1 MTKLNTGLSGCSL
14 ELINDRVLRK
24 HSPTTDYNPRLLSQ
38 ADKQVVFGSRIY
50 KNIDAPKVCDIQK
63 NPFLKNYF
71 DMEYIS
77 GKNFEDFFSTAS
89 VNDIEFVVSTLF
101 DYFDTLISTARSVDA
116 TKQIL
121 DKIDSLK
128 EKSSYQKYI
137 EFLRKYVEDRRI
149 IVPHTFCHG
158 DLTFANIIF
167 HKNRLF
173 FIDFLDCYVD
183 TFLSDLVKLK
193 QDLHHLWAVK
203 NQDVYTVRIHQ
214 IYEHIWDKLEVR
226 YTDYLTESF
235 HILDVLNAL
244 RIEPY
249 LTSDSQ
255 RVILEGIV
263 KSTELYAISYCSD
276 GGTINQISKNEAQVD
291 VVTSNDKSYDGD
303 RSD

>member
-24 HSPTTDYNPRLLSQ
+24 YSTTTDYNSRLLSQ
-38 ADKQVVFGSRIY
+38 ADKQVVFGNRIY
-50 KNIDAPKVCDIQK
+50 KNIDSPKVYDIQ
-63 NPFLKNYF
+63 KNYF
-71 DMEYIS
+71 DMEYIA
-77 GKNFEDFFSTAS
+77 GKSFEEFFSIAS
-89 VNDIEFVVSTLF
+89 VNDVEFVVSTLF
-101 DYFDTLISTARSVDA
+101 DYFDTLISTARNIDA

-121 DKIDSLK
+121 NKLDSLK
-128 EKSSYQKYI
+128 EKSSYPKYI
-137 EFLRKYVEDRRI
+137 EFLRKYVEDNRM

-158 DLTFANIIF
+158 DLTLANIIF

-203 NQDVYTVRIHQ
+203 NQDVYTARIHQ
-214 IYEHIWDKLEVR
+214 IYEYIWDKLEVR
-226 YTDYLTESF
+226 YADYMTKSF
-235 HILDVLNAL
+235 HILDVINAL

-249 LTSDSQ
+249 LTSESQ

-276 GGTINQISKNEAQVD
+276 GGAINQISKHETEVD
-291 VVTSNDKSYDGD
+291 VVTSNVTSHDGD

>member
-24 HSPTTDYNPRLLSQ
+24 YSPTTDYNSRLLSQ
-38 ADKQVVFGSRIY
+38 ADKQVVFGNRIY
-50 KNIDAPKVCDIQK
+50 KNIDARKVYDIQ
-63 NPFLKNYF
+63 KNYF
-71 DMEYIS
+71 DMEYVA
-77 GKNFEDFFSTAS
+77 GKSFDEFFSIAS
-89 VNDIEFVVSTLF
+89 VNDIEFVISPLF
-101 DYFDTLISTARSVDA
+101 DYFATLISTARNVDA
-116 TKQIL
+116 RKQIL
-121 DKIDSLK
+121 DKLDSLK
-128 EKSSYQKYI
+128 EKSSYPKYI
-137 EFLRKYVEDRRI
+137 EFLRKYVEDNRM

-193 QDLHHLWAVK
+193 QDLHHLWAVR
-203 NQDVYTVRIHQ
+203 NQDVYTNRIHQ
-214 IYEHIWDKLEVR
+214 IYEYMWDKLEVR
-226 YTDYLTESF
+226 YADYMTKSF
-235 HILDVLNAL
+235 HILDVINAL

-255 RVILEGIV
+255 RVILESIV

-276 GGTINQISKNEAQVD
+276 GGAIN
-291 VVTSNDKSYDGD
+291 
-303 RSD
+303 

>member
-24 HSPTTDYNPRLLSQ
+24 YSPTTDYNSRLLSQ
-38 ADKQVVFGSRIY
+38 ADKQIVFGNRIY
-50 KNIDAPKVCDIQK
+50 KNIDAPKVYDIQ
-63 NPFLKNYF
+63 KNYF
-71 DMEYIS
+71 DMEYVA
-77 GKNFEDFFSTAS
+77 GKSFEDFFSIAS
-89 VNDIEFVVSTLF
+89 VNDVEFVVSTLF
-101 DYFDTLISTARSVDA
+101 DYFDALISTARNIDA
-116 TKQIL
+116 TKQTL
-121 DKIDSLK
+121 DKLDSLK
-128 EKSSYQKYI
+128 EKSSYPKYI
-137 EFLRKYVEDRRI
+137 EFLRKYVEDNRM

-203 NQDVYTVRIHQ
+203 NQDVYTARIHQ
-214 IYEHIWDKLEVR
+214 IYEYIWDKLEVR
-226 YTDYLTESF
+226 YSDYMTKSF
-235 HILDVLNAL
+235 HILDVMNAL

-276 GGTINQISKNEAQVD
+276 GGAIN
-291 VVTSNDKSYDGD
+291 
-303 RSD
+303 

>member
-24 HSPTTDYNPRLLSQ
+24 YSPTTDYNSRLLSQ
-38 ADKQVVFGSRIY
+38 ADKQVVFGNRIY
-50 KNIDAPKVCDIQK
+50 KNIDAPKVYDIQ
-63 NPFLKNYF
+63 KNYF
-71 DMEYIS
+71 DMEYIA
-77 GKNFEDFFSTAS
+77 GKSFEEFFSIAS
-89 VNDIEFVVSTLF
+89 VNDIEFVISTLF
-101 DYFDTLISTARSVDA
+101 DYFDTLISTARNIDA

-121 DKIDSLK
+121 DKLDSLK
-128 EKSSYQKYI
+128 EKSSYPKYI
-137 EFLRKYVEDRRI
+137 EFLRKYVEDNRM

-193 QDLHHLWAVK
+193 QDLNHLWAVR
-203 NQDVYTVRIHQ
+203 NQDVYTARIHQ
-214 IYEHIWDKLEVR
+214 IYEYIWDKLEVR
-226 YTDYLTESF
+226 YADYMTKSF
-235 HILDVLNAL
+235 HILDVMNAL

-276 GGTINQISKNEAQVD
+276 GGAINQISKHETEVD
-291 VVTSNDKSYDGD
+291 VVTSNVTSHDGG

>member
-24 HSPTTDYNPRLLSQ
+24 YSPTTDYNSRLLSQ
-38 ADKQVVFGSRIY
+38 ADKQVVFGNRIY
-50 KNIDAPKVCDIQK
+50 KNIDAPKVYDIQ
-63 NPFLKNYF
+63 KNYF
-71 DMEYIS
+71 DMEYIA
-77 GKNFEDFFSTAS
+77 GKSFDEFFSTAS
-89 VNDIEFVVSTLF
+89 VNDVEFVISTLF
-101 DYFDTLISTARSVDA
+101 DYFDTLISTARNIDA

-121 DKIDSLK
+121 DKLDSLK
-128 EKSSYQKYI
+128 EKSSYPKYI
-137 EFLRKYVEDRRI
+137 EFLRKYVEDNRM

-193 QDLHHLWAVK
+193 QDLYHLWAVR
-203 NQDVYTVRIHQ
+203 NQDVYSNRIHQ
-214 IYEHIWDKLEVR
+214 IYQYIWDKLEVR
-226 YTDYLTESF
+226 YEPYLNEGF
-235 HILDVLNAL
+235 HILDVINAL

-276 GGTINQISKNEAQVD
+276 GGAINQISKHETEVD
-291 VVTSNDKSYDGD
+291 VVTSNVTSHDGD

>member
-24 HSPTTDYNPRLLSQ
+24 YSPTIDYNSRLLSQ
-38 ADKQVVFGSRIY
+38 ADKQVVFGNRIY
-50 KNIDAPKVCDIQK
+50 KNVDAPKVYDIQE
-63 NPFLKNYF
+63 NYF
-71 DMEYIS
+71 DMEYVA
-77 GKNFEDFFSTAS
+77 GKSFQDFFSTAS
-89 VNDIEFVVSTLF
+89 VSDIEFVVSTLF
-101 DYFDTLISTARSVDA
+101 DYFDTLISTARNIDV

-121 DKIDSLK
+121 NKIDNLK
-128 EKSSYQKYI
+128 EKSSYPKYI
-137 EFLRKYVEDRRI
+137 EFLRTYVENKKI

-167 HKNRLF
+167 HSNRLF

-183 TFLSDLVKLK
+183 TFLSDLIKLK
-193 QDLHHLWAVK
+193 QDLHHLWAVR

-214 IYEHIWDKLEVR
+214 IYEYIWDKLQVK
-226 YTDYLTESF
+226 YADYLTDSF
-235 HILDVLNAL
+235 HVLDAMNAL

-263 KSTELYAISYCSD
+263 KSTELYAISYCSY
-276 GGTINQISKNEAQVD
+276 GGTIN
-291 VVTSNDKSYDGD
+291 
-303 RSD
+303 

>member
-77 GKNFEDFFSTAS
+77 GKNFEDFFSIAS

-101 DYFDTLISTARSVDA
+101 DYFDTLISTARNVDA

-167 HKNRLF
+167 HQNRLF

-214 IYEHIWDKLEVR
+214 IYEYIWDKLEVR
-226 YTDYLTESF
+226 YADYLTESF

-276 GGTINQISKNEAQVD
+276 GGTIN
-291 VVTSNDKSYDGD
+291 
-303 RSD
+303 

>member
-24 HSPTTDYNPRLLSQ
+24 YSPTTDYNLRLLSQ
-38 ADKQVVFGSRIY
+38 ADKQVVFGNRIY
-50 KNIDAPKVCDIQK
+50 KNIDSPKVYDIQ
-63 NPFLKNYF
+63 KNYF
-71 DMEYIS
+71 DMEYVA
-77 GKNFEDFFSTAS
+77 GKSFEEFFSIAS

-101 DYFDTLISTARSVDA
+101 DYFDTLISTARSIDA

-121 DKIDSLK
+121 DKLDSLK
-128 EKSSYQKYI
+128 EKSSYSKYI
-137 EFLRKYVEDRRI
+137 EFLRKYVENKRI

-193 QDLHHLWAVK
+193 QDLHYLWSVR

-214 IYEHIWDKLEVR
+214 IYEYIWDKLEVR
-226 YTDYLTESF
+226 YTDYLTDGF
-235 HILDVLNAL
+235 HILDVINAL

-249 LTSDSQ
+249 LTSDLQ

-276 GGTINQISKNEAQVD
+276 GGAIN
-291 VVTSNDKSYDGD
+291 
-303 RSD
+303 

>member
-24 HSPTTDYNPRLLSQ
+24 YSPTTDYNSRLLSQ
-38 ADKQVVFGSRIY
+38 ADKQVVFGNRIY
-50 KNIDAPKVCDIQK
+50 KNIDAPKVYGIQ
-63 NPFLKNYF
+63 KNYF
-71 DMEYIS
+71 DMEYVA
-77 GKNFEDFFSTAS
+77 GKSFDEFFSIAS

-101 DYFDTLISTARSVDA
+101 DYFDALIFTARNIDA

-121 DKIDSLK
+121 EKLDNLK
-128 EKSSYQKYI
+128 EKSSYPKYI
-137 EFLRKYVEDRRI
+137 EFLRKYVEDRKI

-167 HKNRLF
+167 HQNRLF

-193 QDLHHLWAVK
+193 QDLHHLWAVR

-214 IYEHIWDKLEVR
+214 IYEYIWDKLEVR
-226 YTDYLTESF
+226 YTDYLTDGF
-235 HILDVLNAL
+235 HILDVMNAL

-276 GGTINQISKNEAQVD
+276 GGAIN
-291 VVTSNDKSYDGD
+291 
-303 RSD
+303 

>member
-1 MTKLNTGLSGCSL
+1 MKTDVGASFERLALSC
-14 ELINDRVLRK
+14 
-24 HSPTTDYNPRLLSQ
+24 
-38 ADKQVVFGSRIY
+38 
-50 KNIDAPKVCDIQK
+50 IDADFCDQILVGK
-63 NPFLKNYF
+63 LSTRSTRCTFFCTAL
-71 DMEYIS
+71 IS
-77 GKNFEDFFSTAS
+77 KFQEKSRHDFGKNESIHNSIHSNVRKFDNTIAILLRNFDEFFSTAS
-89 VNDIEFVVSTLF
+89 VNDVEFVVSTLF
-101 DYFDTLISTARSVDA
+101 DYFDALISTARNIDV

-128 EKSSYQKYI
+128 EKSSYPKYI
-137 EFLRKYVEDRRI
+137 EFLRKYVEDNRM

-167 HKNRLF
+167 HQNRLF

-193 QDLHHLWAVK
+193 QDLHHLWAVR
-203 NQDVYTVRIHQ
+203 NQDVYTNRIHQ
-214 IYEHIWDKLEVR
+214 IYEYIWDKLEVR
-226 YTDYLTESF
+226 YADHMTDSF
-235 HILDVLNAL
+235 HILDVMNAL

-276 GGTINQISKNEAQVD
+276 GGAIN
-291 VVTSNDKSYDGD
+291 
-303 RSD
+303 

>member
-24 HSPTTDYNPRLLSQ
+24 YSPTTDYNSRLLSQ
-38 ADKQVVFGSRIY
+38 ADKQVVFGNRIY
-50 KNIDAPKVCDIQK
+50 KNIDAPKVYDIQQ
-63 NPFLKNYF
+63 NYF
-71 DMEYIS
+71 DMEYIA
-77 GKNFEDFFSTAS
+77 GKSFEEFFSAAS

-101 DYFDTLISTARSVDA
+101 DYFDTLISTARNIDA

-128 EKSSYQKYI
+128 EKSSHKKYI
-137 EFLRKYVEDRRI
+137 EFLRKYVENNRI

-193 QDLHHLWAVK
+193 QDLHHLWAVR
-203 NQDVYTVRIHQ
+203 NQDVYSNRIHQ
-214 IYEHIWDKLEVR
+214 IYQYIWDKLEVR
-226 YTDYLTESF
+226 YESFMNESF
-235 HILDVLNAL
+235 HILDAMNAL

-276 GGTINQISKNEAQVD
+276 GGAINQISKHETEVD
-291 VVTSNDKSYDGD
+291 VVTSNVTSHDGD

>member
-24 HSPTTDYNPRLLSQ
+24 YSPTTDYNSRLLSQ
-38 ADKQVVFGSRIY
+38 ADKQVVFGNRIY
-50 KNIDAPKVCDIQK
+50 KNIDAPKVYDTQQ
-63 NPFLKNYF
+63 NYF
-71 DMEYIS
+71 DMEYIA
-77 GKNFEDFFSTAS
+77 GKSFEEFFSVAS

-101 DYFDTLISTARSVDA
+101 DYFDTLISTARNFDA
-116 TKQIL
+116 TNKIL
-121 DKIDSLK
+121 TKLDSLK
-128 EKSSYQKYI
+128 EKSSHKKYI
-137 EFLRKYVEDRRI
+137 EFLRKYVEDNKI

-193 QDLHHLWAVK
+193 QDLHHLWAVR
-203 NQDVYTVRIHQ
+203 NQDVYSNRIHQ
-214 IYEHIWDKLEVR
+214 IYQYIWDKLEVR
-226 YTDYLTESF
+226 YESFMNESF
-235 HILDVLNAL
+235 HILDAMNAL

-249 LTSDSQ
+249 LTSDDQ

-263 KSTELYAISYCSD
+263 KSTELYAISCSSD
-276 GGTINQISKNEAQVD
+276 GGAINQISETKTEVD
-291 VVTSNDKSYDGD
+291 VVTSNDKSPDGNRGD
-303 RSD
+303 

>member
-24 HSPTTDYNPRLLSQ
+24 YSPTTDYNSRLLSQ
-38 ADKQVVFGSRIY
+38 ADKQVVFGNRIY
-50 KNIDAPKVCDIQK
+50 KNIDAPKVYDIQ
-63 NPFLKNYF
+63 KNYF
-71 DMEYIS
+71 DMEYIA
-77 GKNFEDFFSTAS
+77 GKSFEEFFSVAS

-101 DYFDTLISTARSVDA
+101 DYFDTLISTARNFDA
-116 TKQIL
+116 TNKIL
-121 DKIDSLK
+121 TKIDSLK
-128 EKSSYQKYI
+128 EKSSHKKYI
-137 EFLRKYVEDRRI
+137 EFLRKYVEDNRI

-193 QDLHHLWAVK
+193 QDLHHLWAVR
-203 NQDVYTVRIHQ
+203 NQDVYSNRIHQ
-214 IYEHIWDKLEVR
+214 IYQYIWDKLEVR
-226 YTDYLTESF
+226 YESFMNESF
-235 HILDVLNAL
+235 HILDAMNAL

-249 LTSDSQ
+249 LTSDDQ

-263 KSTELYAISYCSD
+263 KSTELYAISYCSY
-276 GGTINQISKNEAQVD
+276 GGTINQISKDETKVD
-291 VVTSNDKSYDGD
+291 VVTSNDTSHDGN

>member
-24 HSPTTDYNPRLLSQ
+24 YSPTTDYNLRLLSQ
-38 ADKQVVFGSRIY
+38 ADKQVVFGNRIY
-50 KNIDAPKVCDIQK
+50 KNIDAPRVYDIQ
-63 NPFLKNYF
+63 KNYF
-71 DMEYIS
+71 DMEYVA
-77 GKNFEDFFSTAS
+77 GKSFEEFFSIAS
-89 VNDIEFVVSTLF
+89 VNDVEFVVSTLF
-101 DYFDTLISTARSVDA
+101 DYFDALISTARNIDA

-121 DKIDSLK
+121 DKLDSLK
-128 EKSSYQKYI
+128 EKSSYPKYI

-167 HKNRLF
+167 HRNRLF

-193 QDLHHLWAVK
+193 QDLHHLWAVR
-203 NQDVYTVRIHQ
+203 NQDVYSNRIHQ
-214 IYEHIWDKLEVR
+214 IYQYIWDKLEVR
-226 YTDYLTESF
+226 YESYLNEGF
-235 HILDVLNAL
+235 HILDVINAL

-263 KSTELYAISYCSD
+263 KSTELYAISYCSN
-276 GGTINQISKNEAQVD
+276 GGTINQISKHETEVD
-291 VVTSNDKSYDGD
+291 VVTSNVTSHDGD